1 MENNVGIKAW
11 AEEDRPR
18 EKLLRKGPRELSDSE
33 LLAIFIRT
41 GSRKKTAVDV
51 GRELLQSVNND
62 LEALGKLNVQQIV
75 KKKISGLGSV
85 KAITIVAALEL
96 GRRRRETE
104 QSSSKKKKIIS
115 SKDAYDVL
123 INDME
128 YLQIEE
134 FWILLTDR
142 ANQVI
147 EKVNISKGGISG
159 TVADAKIIF
168 KFALDHGACGIIL
181 CHNHPS
187 GNRQPSQADRD
198 LTNSLAA
205 GGKHLGINIL
215 DHLII
220 AGNSYLSFAD
230 EGFL

>member
-1 MENNVGIKAW
+1 MENTGIKAW

-18 EKLLRKGPRELSDSE
+18 EKLLRKGARELSDSE

-41 GSRKKTAVDV
+41 GSQKRTAVDV
-51 GRELLQSVNND
+51 ARDLLQSVNNN
-62 LEALGKLNVQQIV
+62 LEALGKLSVQQMT
-75 KKKISGLGSV
+75 KKKILGLGTV
-85 KAITIVAALEL
+85 KATTIVAALEL
-96 GRRRRETE
+96 GRRRRDTE
-104 QSSSKKKKIIS
+104 ELGCKKRKIIS

-123 INDME
+123 ITSLE
-128 YLQIEE
+128 YLPVEE

-142 ANQVI
+142 SNQVI
-147 EKVNISKGGISG
+147 EKINVSKGGIAG
-159 TVADAKIIF
+159 TVADAKVIF
-168 KFALDHGACGIIL
+168 KFALEHSASGIIL

-205 GGKHLGINIL
+205 GGKHLDIKVL

-220 AGNSYLSFAD
+220 AGSGYFSFAD
-230 EGFL
+230 EGLL